1 MNFIHS
7 IRFPKGILL
16 TLTAV
21 SAFASVCAIA
31 ATDSADSS
39 HRLEALEKF
48 SIDSLRYVGT
58 LSHED
63 CWDGLLRTP
72 DDLVHRVRVGSH
84 VGQHGRVTAITKDGI
99 TISEVVAD
107 KAGGSTER
115 TVELKSEFAR
125 SQLRR
130 RLFML

>member
-107 KAGGSTER
+107 KAGG
-115 TVELKSEFAR
+115 
-125 SQLRR
+125 
-130 RLFML
+130 